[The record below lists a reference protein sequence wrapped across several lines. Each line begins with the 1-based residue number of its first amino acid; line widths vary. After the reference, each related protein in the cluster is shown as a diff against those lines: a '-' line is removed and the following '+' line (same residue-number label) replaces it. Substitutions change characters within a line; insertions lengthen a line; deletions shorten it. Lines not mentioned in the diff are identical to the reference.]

1 MRSPDCYWPSYN
13 SFYKFS
19 IFRNWLRT
27 LSSRLS
33 TAKLI
38 TMYKV
43 HNNVSQYLKEAMHC
57 KVNNMSTHNIR
68 NRENYTLPEYRLEVY
83 KT

>member
-1 MRSPDCYWPSYN
+1 
-13 SFYKFS
+13 
-19 IFRNWLRT
+19 
-27 LSSRLS
+27 
-33 TAKLI
+33 
-38 TMYKV
+38 MYKV

-83 KT
+83 KKSFIQDAVSKWNLLLLNQSRPIQFTFS